1 MTDKEKVAICE
12 KISENKMKLI
22 DLANE
27 LKDNSNLTTQLKMEN
42 EEHLTLLEA
51 GLEAE
56 ESLYEFVDTGVV
68 FYFRHKERQ
77 NDT

>member
-1 MTDKEKVAICE
+1 MTDEEKTEICE
-12 KISENKMKLI
+12 IMSENRKIIQQFEEAILVLKA
-22 DLANE
+22 DNE
-27 LKDNSNLTTQLKMEN
+27 S
-42 EEHLTLLEA
+42 HLTLLEA

-56 ESLYEFVDTGVV
+56 ESLYEVVDTGAI

>member
-1 MTDKEKVAICE
+1 MTDKEKITICE

-27 LKDNSNLTTQLKMEN
+27 LKDVSNLTTQLKADN
-42 EEHLTLLEA
+42 ESHLTLLEA